1 MKIASGSFLQFL
13 AEPLCLHES
22 VLQQMFV
29 QHMANV
35 SNANAAEVAFEL
47 SEYLPTIDDLIV
59 ADNVAVIPIHG
70 VMLKRSQVWHGWYS
84 SRVIVGS
91 DHWSVITG
99 DLVNRSDIETLV
111 YDFDTGGGSVAGTER
126 IGDAIWQAR
135 QAGKRTI
142 AVVNEFCASAGL
154 WAASQCEHIVIPA
167 TGSVGS
173 LGVYTIH
180 MDNTKALQEW
190 GFEKTVIHRGK
201 YKGIDERSLN
211 ADAKADLQRFIDG
224 KYSLFIDAVARGRG
238 LSAEEV
244 TQRWGESQLF
254 TGTEAVNSGLAD
266 EIGTLQDVLESLRAG
281 RGGRV
286 SIESPASDCDPET
299 DPEGDPRAMIKINA
313 TGQILDASGKA
324 VGNVSE
330 LQIDAAGLTKY
341 FAAQTSELIDS
352 AVKSAKE
359 AAELTL
365 KAALAEAD
373 KARIAQLD
381 ALVAAVGAD
390 KAIVAFKS
398 GKSVVEAKAETADDL
413 AAQLKVKDEEI
424 AKLKAGNAGSAG
436 TSSNAPKF
444 LATDAGT
451 GTQAN
456 ATKSGDNAA
465 DPDAEYAEAFEKSGE
480 GFPSLK
486 AFAAYKRYE
495 ARHAAK

>member
-1 MKIASGSFLQFL
+1 LKIPSGSFLQFL

-22 VLQQMFV
+22 VLQQMFI
-29 QHMANV
+29 QHL
-35 SNANAAEVAFEL
+35 ANAKNPQAQEAAEKAGDL
-47 SEYLPTIDDLIV
+47 SDYLPTLDELIV
-59 ADNVAVIPIHG
+59 SDNVALIPIHG
-70 VMLKRSQVWHGWYS
+70 VMVKRSQIWHGWYS
-84 SRVIVGS
+84 SQVIVGS
-91 DHWSVITG
+91 DHWSVVTN
-99 DLVNRSDIETLV
+99 DLTNRNDIDTLV
-111 YDFDTGGGSVAGTER
+111 FEFDTGGGQVAGTER
-126 IGDAIWQAR
+126 LGDAIWKAR
-135 QAGKRTI
+135 QAGKLTI

-154 WAASQCEHIVIPA
+154 WAASQCEHVVIPA

-180 MDNTKALQEW
+180 MDNTKAYAEW
-190 GFEKTVIHRGK
+190 GYEKTVIHRGK
-201 YKGIDERSLN
+201 YKGIDERSLT

-254 TGTEAVNSGLAD
+254 TGNEAVNSGLAD

-299 DPEGDPRAMIKINA
+299 DPEEDPQAMVKINA

-341 FAAQTSELIDS
+341 FAAQTGELIDS
-352 AVKSAKE
+352 AVKSAKD
-359 AAELTL
+359 AAELTQ

-373 KARIAQLD
+373 KARIGQLD

-413 AAQLKVKDEEI
+413 AAQLKAKDEEI
-424 AKLKAGNAGSAG
+424 AKLKAGSAG

-444 LATDAGT
+444 LATDSGT
-451 GTQAN
+451 GTQGS
-456 ATKSGDNAA
+456 TKPADNAA
-465 DPDAEYAEAFEKSGE
+465 DPDAEYADAFEKSGE

-486 AFAAYKRYE
+486 AFAAFKRFE
-495 ARHAAK
+495 ARQSNK